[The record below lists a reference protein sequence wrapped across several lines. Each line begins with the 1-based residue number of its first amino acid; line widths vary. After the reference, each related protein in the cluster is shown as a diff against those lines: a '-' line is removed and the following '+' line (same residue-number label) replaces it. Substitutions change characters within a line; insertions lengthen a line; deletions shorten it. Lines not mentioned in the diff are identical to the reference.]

1 MATTN
6 GNGNGRVWQI
16 GFWVL
21 GFFCYVWLIG
31 LTNGVIAND
40 RIRSS
45 EDKELRNKIDYVQ
58 DCINARLNNIDKQ
71 LSRIETKLE
80 N

>member
-1 MATTN
+1 MTATN
-6 GNGNGRVWQI
+6 GNGTKWQFA
-16 GFWVL
+16 FWVL

-58 DCINARLNNIDKQ
+58 DCINARLNSIDKQ
-71 LSRIETKLE
+71 LSRIEAKLE